1 MLLYKINFLEKEIKK
16 VVSNLKMGKI
26 VLMPTDT
33 IWGITC
39 DATNEFSVD
48 RVFKLK
54 KRDKLKSLIHLVP
67 NITSL
72 EKIVGPL
79 SNKIKKIIKNA
90 LKPTNIIYKNYQ
102 NSIGNIKL
110 KDNTIAI
117 RVVKDKRCKKIIS
130 LLGKPII
137 ATSANV
143 SGEKNPNDFDEISQ
157 KIIDGVDFVTKMKNK
172 NKFNQPSR
180 IISIDENDN
189 ILEHRS

>member
-79 SNKIKKIIKNA
+79 SNNIKKIIKNS
-90 LKPTNIIYKNYQ
+90 LKPTTIVYKNYQ

-180 IISIDENDN
+180 IISIDENEK

>member
-1 MLLYKINFLEKEIKK
+1 MEKEIKK
-16 VVSNLKMGKI
+16 VVSNLKIGKI

-39 DATNEFSVD
+39 DATNQFSIE
-48 RVFKLK
+48 RIFKLK
-54 KRDKLKSLIHLVP
+54 KRDKLKSLIYLVP

-90 LKPTNIIYKNYQ
+90 SKPTTIIYKNYQ
-102 NSIGNIKL
+102 NSIVNMKL
-110 KDNTIAI
+110 KDSTIAI
-117 RVVKDKRCKKIIS
+117 RVVKDRRCKKIIS

-137 ATSANV
+137 ATSANI
-143 SGEKNPNDFDEISQ
+143 SGEKNPDNFDEINQ
-157 KIIDGVDFVTKMKNK
+157 KILDGVDFITKMENK

-180 IISIDENDN
+180 IISIDENDE

>member
-1 MLLYKINFLEKEIKK
+1 MEKEIKK

-39 DATNEFSVD
+39 DATNEFSID

-72 EKIVGPL
+72 EKIVGPI

-90 LKPTNIIYKNYQ
+90 LKPTTIIYKNYQ

>member
-79 SNKIKKIIKNA
+79 SNNIKKIIKNS
-90 LKPTNIIYKNYQ
+90 LKPTTIVYKNYQ

-180 IISIDENDN
+180 IISIDENDK

>member
-1 MLLYKINFLEKEIKK
+1 
-16 VVSNLKMGKI
+16 MGKI

-90 LKPTNIIYKNYQ
+90 LKPTTIIYKNYQ
-102 NSIGNIKL
+102 TNIEYHYTL
-110 KDNTIAI
+110 H
-117 RVVKDKRCKKIIS
+117 KK
-130 LLGKPII
+130 KWHH
-137 ATSANV
+137 
-143 SGEKNPNDFDEISQ
+143 
-157 KIIDGVDFVTKMKNK
+157 
-172 NKFNQPSR
+172 
-180 IISIDENDN
+180 ISIIINN
-189 ILEHRS
+189 SSI

>member
-1 MLLYKINFLEKEIKK
+1 
-16 VVSNLKMGKI
+16 MGKI

-39 DATNEFSVD
+39 DATNEFSIE

-54 KRDKLKSLIHLVP
+54 KRNKLKSLILFFP
-67 NITSL
+67 NITPG

-90 LKPTNIIYKNYQ
+90 LKPTTIIYKNHQ

-110 KDNTIAI
+110 KDNSIAI
-117 RVVKDKRCKKIIS
+117 RVVKDRRCKKIIS

-172 NKFNQPSR
+172 NKFNQPSI
-180 IISIDENDN
+180 IISIDENDK